1 MSTAAKATTAKAA
14 TAKPEAP
21 HADCRAVLAE
31 AIKERDEAGQRAA
44 TFLKQLAEAGAA
56 FEAKESAYLEVKA
69 ANHETVGLP
78 DAAVLANF
86 RHEQELGSL
95 ADAAK
100 RTLDQMNASADNA
113 RQQEN
118 EGERAVR
125 RAIGGLLVTEGV
137 TRAGLFLERWASL
150 IDEAVAL
157 LALRTTCEKLR
168 TPIPH
173 EFAKLFAMKQVEL
186 ASNDPRFVEGF
197 QAARASFATL
207 VERLLNDAEAT

>member
-1 MSTAAKATTAKAA
+1 MSTAAKATTAKA

-21 HADCRAVLAE
+21 HADCRAVLAK

-56 FEAKESAYLEVKA
+56 FETKESAYLEVKA

-125 RAIGGLLVTEGV
+125 RATGVLLATEGV
-137 TRAGLFLERWASL
+137 TRAALFLERWAEL
-150 IDEAVAL
+150 IDEAAAL
-157 LALRTTCEKLR
+157 LALRTACEKLR
-168 TPIPH
+168 TSIPY
-173 EFAKLFAMKQVEL
+173 EFSKLFSLKQIEL

-197 QAARASFATL
+197 Q
-207 VERLLNDAEAT
+207 